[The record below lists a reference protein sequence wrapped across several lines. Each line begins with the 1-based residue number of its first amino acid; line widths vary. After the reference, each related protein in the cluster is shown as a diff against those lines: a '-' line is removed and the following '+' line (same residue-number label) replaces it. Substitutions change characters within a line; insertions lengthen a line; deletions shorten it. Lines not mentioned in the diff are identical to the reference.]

1 MTYYVINNQISGQME
16 YFVPDEATKISNDHL
31 ICIVGNQE
39 DANIKVQQNKENF
52 LQQELHRFNIA
63 KEVVDG
69 NNTTWMNADL
79 LNDAEEG
86 MYQVFN
92 HTTGQHEPIDGLS
105 NAINRMTQ
113 LKNDFINSFNWN
125 VAQIETLPEKH
136 IGSYSQQIYGNTV
149 GEIPVEVM

>member
-1 MTYYVINNQISGQME
+1 MTYYVINNQVTGQME
-16 YFVPDEATKISNDHL
+16 YFVSDEQTKTENDHL
-31 ICIVGNQE
+31 VCVVGTQE
-39 DANIKVQQNKENF
+39 DANLKAQQNKQEF
-52 LQQELHRFNIA
+52 LEQELHRFSIA

-79 LNDAEEG
+79 LNDSEEG
-86 MYQVFN
+86 IYQVFN
-92 HTTGQHEPIDGLS
+92 QFTGQHEPIDGLS
-105 NAINRMTQ
+105 NAINRMTE

-125 VAQIETLPEKH
+125 VAQIETLPAKH

>member
-1 MTYYVINNQISGQME
+1 MTYYVINNLITSQME
-16 YFVPDEATKISNDHL
+16 YFVADEEIKLANDHL
-31 ICIVGNQE
+31 VCIVGTQE
-39 DANIKVQQNKENF
+39 DANLKVAQNKEVF
-52 LQQELHRFNIA
+52 LEKETYRFTIA

-79 LNDAEEG
+79 LNDSEEG
-86 MYQVFN
+86 IYQVFN

-113 LKNDFINSFNWN
+113 LKNEFISQFNWDVVEIN
-125 VAQIETLPEKH
+125 ELPAKH

-149 GEIPVEVM
+149 GTIPVEVM